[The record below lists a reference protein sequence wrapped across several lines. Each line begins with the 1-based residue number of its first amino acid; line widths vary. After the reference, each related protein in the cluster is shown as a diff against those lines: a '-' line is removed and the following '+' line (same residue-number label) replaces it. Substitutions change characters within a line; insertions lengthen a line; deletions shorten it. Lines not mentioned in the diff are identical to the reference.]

1 MHSSINCAS
10 TEELCSIFLFS
21 LQICDVLSASS
32 SYNSRCVKHIK
43 LSFLYSHVLLIPVVV
58 FLYVTQFPNEQ
69 QYFRFLHNS
78 ITSLYPEIL
87 DKHVPSSL
95 INTHQADSRHS
106 NFALFRSR
114 RPAGRGV
121 KVVSAVGPQLR
132 EASPLFPRPSAVADL
147 PGDTMQLSWV
157 RSLGSEHPW
166 EAGREITYRL
176 KIPTLPHQIRQRE
189 GMELSGVD
197 IGPLGGGEGRT
208 PSSISKET
216 LKCCHLHTGSV
227 VSPVVLMA
235 ERALEEDVAQ
245 ERREM
250 GGKSV
255 RTQRWTQ
262 PCVKQATHREPKK
275 WVSEGTSGLCSKGF
289 KMFGYKE

>member
-1 MHSSINCAS
+1 MFLYTSLFPKNSNISGFRTTTSHLFIQRSLTDMSQAVWS
-10 TEELCSIFLFS
+10 TP
-21 LQICDVLSASS
+21 
-32 SYNSRCVKHIK
+32 IK
-43 LSFLYSHVLLIPVVV
+43 LTADIVTLHCLGHVV
-58 FLYVTQFPNEQ
+58 
-69 QYFRFLHNS
+69 
-78 ITSLYPEIL
+78 
-87 DKHVPSSL
+87 
-95 INTHQADSRHS
+95 
-106 NFALFRSR
+106 
-114 RPAGRGV
+114 PAGRGV
-121 KVVSAVGPQLR
+121 KVASAVGLQLR
-132 EASPLFPRPSAVADL
+132 KASLLFPRPSAVADL

-157 RSLGSEHPW
+157 CSLGSEHPW
-166 EAGREITYRL
+166 EAGWEITYRL

-189 GMELSGVD
+189 GMEPSGVD

-275 WVSEGTSGLCSKGF
+275 WVSEGRSGLRSKGF